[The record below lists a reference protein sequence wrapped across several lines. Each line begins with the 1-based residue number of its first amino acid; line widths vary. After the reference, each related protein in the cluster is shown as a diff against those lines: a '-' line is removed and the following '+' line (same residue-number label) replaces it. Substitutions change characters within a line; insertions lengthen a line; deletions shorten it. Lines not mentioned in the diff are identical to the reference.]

1 MKRVVLSLLTCLY
14 LTGCADGL
22 SGDTYSRDDARKPM
36 DVSYGTVINVRPVKI
51 EGDRDFLGQGG
62 GAIIGGMAGN
72 TMGGGS
78 GRGLATAIGA
88 VAGAVAGSAAQES
101 MTRAQG
107 AELTVRLDSGS
118 TMAVVQEVQA
128 LNEFVNGQRVRLTAG
143 NGKTR
148 VAPLSGSSYD
158 QQ

>member
-1 MKRVVLSLLTCLY
+1 MKRILLSLLTCLY
-14 LTGCADGL
+14 LAGCADDL

-36 DVSYGTVINVRPVKI
+36 DVSYGTVIGVRPVKI

-78 GRGLATAIGA
+78 GRGLTTAIGA
-88 VAGAVAGSAAQES
+88 VAGAVAGGAAQEG

-107 AELTVRLDSGS
+107 AEITVRLDSGS
-118 TMAVVQEVQA
+118 TTAIVQEVQH
-128 LNEFVNGQRVRLTAG
+128 LNEFVTGQRVRLTEG
-143 NGKTR
+143 NGNTR
-148 VAPLSGSSYD
+148 VAPLSGSTNGNY
-158 QQ
+158 

>member
-14 LTGCADGL
+14 LAGCADDL

-36 DVSYGTVINVRPVKI
+36 DVSYGTIIDVRPVKI
-51 EGDRDFLGQGG
+51 EGDRNFLGQGG
-62 GAIIGGMAGN
+62 GAVIGGMAGN

-88 VAGAVAGSAAQES
+88 VAGAVAGGAAQEG

-107 AELTVRLDSGS
+107 AEITVRLDNGS
-118 TMAVVQEVQA
+118 SIAVVQEVQA
-128 LNEFVNGQRVRLTAG
+128 LNEFVSGQRVRLTAG
-143 NGKTR
+143 NGSTR
-148 VAPLSGSSYD
+148 VAPLSNPPHN
-158 QQ
+158 Q